1 MTAHHPMR
9 DLMQSFKV
17 PPSRLAFVWL
27 VCVLKLRDPACAR
40 VLSSV
45 HAARC
50 ALRTGTTYVVSSAG
64 CCGCG
69 DLRFVCSF
77 VAAGMNE
84 RWGALRAL
92 CAQLALL
99 GQSPVV
105 RRLLGV
111 GRKDPVACTFSQHRG
126 LCHGMG
132 SAHPRRVCVAP
143 GCNLSNL
150 SAEVLR

>member
-1 MTAHHPMR
+1 MTAHHPVR

-27 VCVLKLRDPACAR
+27 VCVLKLRGTACAR

-45 HAARC
+45 QAARC

-77 VAAGMNE
+77 VAALQG
-84 RWGALRAL
+84 
-92 CAQLALL
+92 
-99 GQSPVV
+99 
-105 RRLLGV
+105 
-111 GRKDPVACTFSQHRG
+111 
-126 LCHGMG
+126 
-132 SAHPRRVCVAP
+132 
-143 GCNLSNL
+143 
-150 SAEVLR
+150 